1 MSVPPEEKP
10 FEVHFPRRT
19 GLRGIADL
27 ISCFVI
33 WHYVFW
39 FPPAFCS
46 LIVIAVTLN
55 LLDWN
60 TIAFLSLLY
69 FAQLM
74 GWRPQNKK
82 GVPFWKYGLYTPLLD
97 SACHQMNGTF
107 IREVELDSKERYLFA
122 WAPHGIL
129 GVIRCGS
136 GGTLW
141 SQLFPGIFPRWASFS
156 GAFFIPGAREFSLC
170 VGCVDASFKTLSA
183 LGESIHLLPGGIREM
198 NLTDPDSKVTYLTV
212 KDRNGFVRLA
222 QTSNL
227 KIVPVFCFGEKWV
240 HKRSEVPWPLNAA
253 IRCLGW
259 SPLYPC
265 GRWYTLMPND
275 QDMGWVYGHPI
286 ETQDRSIEE
295 IHEDYCKEL
304 HRIFNTYKKR
314 FGYDDDETLM
324 IVETS
329 FDPRKPAADDD
340 KECKKQQ

>member
-170 VGCVDASFKTLSA
+170 DLSHSERSERIRKTRTDIQSEDRSCLLLRRKMGAQAVRSSVAAQRGDTVSRMEPSISVRALVHVDA
-183 LGESIHLLPGGIREM
+183 
-198 NLTDPDSKVTYLTV
+198 
-212 KDRNGFVRLA
+212 
-222 QTSNL
+222 Q
-227 KIVPVFCFGEKWV
+227 
-240 HKRSEVPWPLNAA
+240 
-253 IRCLGW
+253 
-259 SPLYPC
+259 
-265 GRWYTLMPND
+265 
-275 QDMGWVYGHPI
+275 
-286 ETQDRSIEE
+286 
-295 IHEDYCKEL
+295 
-304 HRIFNTYKKR
+304 
-314 FGYDDDETLM
+314 
-324 IVETS
+324 
-329 FDPRKPAADDD
+329 
-340 KECKKQQ
+340 